1 MDYYAE
7 GQTEAVL
14 DALGVDIR
22 SETSDHWLIF
32 CPYHDNWRTPAG
44 EVDKVKGLFFCFG
57 CGTAADFVQLVMQL
71 GKKTYFESVRLIRS
85 KAVPMD
91 ITEDIDKSLSVGEVE
106 EFDTQLVERLHIAAV
121 DNERPS
127 HYLVYRNITEDS
139 VTKFKLGYSSNYDM
153 VTVPVHDVDGVAMG
167 FVARSIEGKRFKN
180 STGLKKSKTLF
191 NVHRVK
197 SSPYVFVVESSFD
210 AIRLD
215 QEGIPAVATLGAG
228 LSKVQSAILDKYFN
242 TVYYLPDAD
251 LAGKEMGSKLT
262 SKLGSKVAIINLP
275 QGAKDV
281 GDLSGE
287 QITKLKA
294 HVDNPLVGL
303 L

>member
-14 DALGVDIR
+14 DALGVDIT
-22 SETSDHWLIF
+22 SETSEHWLIF
-32 CPYHDNWRTPAG
+32 CPYHDNHRTSSG

-57 CGTAADFVQLVMQL
+57 CGETANFVELVMQL
-71 GKKTYFESVRLIRS
+71 GKKTYFEAVRLIRS
-85 KAVPMD
+85 KATPMD

-106 EFDTQLVERLHIAAV
+106 EFDTELVDRLNLAV
-121 DNERPS
+121 VSDRATNYFNSREINKES
-127 HYLVYRNITEDS
+127 LD
-139 VTKFKLGYSSNYDM
+139 KFKLGYSSNHDM
-153 VTVPVHDVDGVAMG
+153 VIVPVHDVDGITMG
-167 FVARSIEGKRFKN
+167 FVGRSIEGKRFKN

-215 QEGIPAVATLGAG
+215 QEGLPAVATLGAG
-228 LSKVQSAILDKYFN
+228 LSKIQSAILDKYFN

-251 LAGKEMGSKLT
+251 LAGKEMGAKLT

-275 QGAKDV
+275 QGSKDV

-287 QITKLKA
+287 QIIKLKT

>member
-57 CGTAADFVQLVMQL
+57 CGTSSDFVQLVMML
-71 GKKTYFESVRLIRS
+71 GKKTYFEAVRLIRS
-85 KAVPMD
+85 KATPMD

-106 EFDTQLVERLHIAAV
+106 EFDTELVDRLNLAV
-121 DNERPS
+121 VSDRATNYFNSREINKES
-127 HYLVYRNITEDS
+127 LD
-139 VTKFKLGYSSNYDM
+139 KFKLGYSSNHDM
-153 VTVPVHDVDGVAMG
+153 VIVPVHDVDGITMG
-167 FVARSIEGKRFKN
+167 FVGRSIEGKRFKN

-215 QEGIPAVATLGAG
+215 QEGLPAVATLGAG
-228 LSKVQSAILDKYFN
+228 LSKIQSAILDKYFN

-251 LAGKEMGSKLT
+251 LAGKEMGAKLT

-275 QGAKDV
+275 QGSKDV

-287 QITKLKA
+287 QIIKLKT

>member
-106 EFDTQLVERLHIAAV
+106 EFDTELIDRLNLAV
-121 DNERPS
+121 AIDRATNYFQSRDINKES
-127 HYLVYRNITEDS
+127 LD
-139 VTKFKLGYSSNYDM
+139 KFKLGYSSNHDM
-153 VTVPVHDVDGVAMG
+153 VIVPVHDVDGITMG

-215 QEGIPAVATLGAG
+215 QEGLPAVATLGAG
-228 LSKVQSAILDKYFN
+228 LSKIQSAILDKYFN

-251 LAGKEMGSKLT
+251 LAGKEMGAKLT

-287 QITKLKA
+287 QITKLKT

>member
-106 EFDTQLVERLHIAAV
+106 EFDTELIDRLNLAV
-121 DNERPS
+121 AIDRATNYFQSRDINKES
-127 HYLVYRNITEDS
+127 LD
-139 VTKFKLGYSSNYDM
+139 KFKLGYSSNHDM
-153 VTVPVHDVDGVAMG
+153 VIVPVHDVDGITMG

-215 QEGIPAVATLGAG
+215 QEGLPAVATLGAG
-228 LSKVQSAILDKYFN
+228 LSKIQSAILDKYFS

-251 LAGKEMGSKLT
+251 LAGKEMGAKLT

-287 QITKLKA
+287 QITKLKT